1 MGSSLVN
8 SNIFL
13 KHFSESVDQD
23 ISGMDRT
30 PNPTSIYTS
39 PSVIEER
46 KREAEQIGKS
56 QNSQNEQNSGKSG
69 NLGATETKKEKIW
82 RIVDQIK

>member
-1 MGSSLVN
+1 
-8 SNIFL
+8 
-13 KHFSESVDQD
+13 
-23 ISGMDRT
+23 MDRT

-39 PSVIEER
+39 PSVIQER

-56 QNSQNEQNSGKSG
+56 QNSQDDKNSA

>member
-39 PSVIEER
+39 PSVIQER

-56 QNSQNEQNSGKSG
+56 QNSQNDQNSA